1 MRNINRVMLVG
12 NIGNDPV
19 VKTYDD
25 GFKVVRVSVATTERW
40 TDKRTG
46 DRQSKTEWHQVSIV
60 NPKIIAA
67 VFEPGYV
74 RKGDSV
80 MIEGQ
85 LRTSSYEKD
94 GHKRY
99 STEIQVGV
107 AGTFSNFNGR
117 PVADKPKAE
126 TEAPAEAP
134 VVDADVPF

>member
-1 MRNINRVMLVG
+1 MRSINRVMIVG

-25 GFKVVRVSVATTERW
+25 GFKVVRLSIATTERW

-46 DRQSKTEWHQVSIV
+46 DRQSKTEWHTVSIV

-74 RKGDSV
+74 SKGNAV
-80 MIEGQ
+80 MIEGS

-94 GHKRY
+94 GVKRY
-99 STEIQVGV
+99 TTEVQVGTL
-107 AGTFSNFNGR
+107 GSFSNLS
-117 PVADKPKAE
+117 PMSKASS
-126 TEAPAEAP
+126 EAPAAP
-134 VVDADVPF
+134 VVDSAVDADVPF